1 MKKVVN
7 FLRGSVEVEAQGA
20 FPERFL
26 NLCAQRGVSF
36 WGVEWV
42 ESTAVRLK
50 VPRQERGDLEDLAV
64 RSGCTLSE
72 VERGGLPTFLERF
85 RRRYALLAG
94 LALSLLAVLLM
105 TQFVLVVDVSGNTEV
120 PSATIL
126 STLRRLGVRP
136 GAFGP
141 ALEINYIEQRALL
154 ELEGYTVL
162 RAYDGLEALDALH
175 THDAQLMIL
184 DVMMPRMDGLSATMQ
199 IRKEKNVPI
208 LLLSAKTE
216 DADKI
221 AGLAIGA
228 DDYITKPYNP
238 MELVARVKAMLR
250 RYLALGTLAGAPARE
265 NVVTLGGLSLDL
277 DEKQLTVDG
286 APVRLTATEYRI
298 VALLMQNPGRVYNA
312 EEIYERVWNEPG
324 FSVENTVMVHIRRI
338 REKIEINPKNP
349 KYLKVV
355 WGLGYKMEK
364 AQ

>member
-1 MKKVVN
+1 MEQTKI
-7 FLRGSVEVEAQGA
+7 
-20 FPERFL
+20 
-26 NLCAQRGVSF
+26 
-36 WGVEWV
+36 
-42 ESTAVRLK
+42 
-50 VPRQERGDLEDLAV
+50 
-64 RSGCTLSE
+64 
-72 VERGGLPTFLERF
+72 
-85 RRRYALLAG
+85 
-94 LALSLLAVLLM
+94 
-105 TQFVLVVDVSGNTEV
+105 LVVDDDREIV
-120 PSATIL
+120 
-126 STLRRLGVRP
+126 
-136 GAFGP
+136 GAI
-141 ALEINYIEQRALL
+141 AALL

-175 THDAQLMIL
+175 THDVQLMIL

-298 VALLMQNPGRVYNA
+298 YNA